1 MVVTVRSTTV
11 GLAAALYVL
20 APAAVVHAEYIALL
34 QQAAARYAVPNSLML
49 SIAYVESKGVLTAL
63 NIEGDA
69 VFPQTWEEG
78 QDLLQQHEHRNIDV
92 GVMQVNVP
100 TWSPRLRLSADILYR
115 PQVNLPVAA
124 YVLRRCIDESRGDLW
139 KGVGCYHSQRVP
151 HQQDY
156 VGRVWR
162 AYTTLRRRGIFGP
175 TLTRTEVEES
185 DPGTEAMPGGVSVG
199 ALRPPRRPA
208 GRYSTVTTPHA
219 DGRSSQSRLP
229 RCPAQQPHV
238 RTVVGKER
246 VTLVFFTPGQ
256 AWPNL
261 GATEREFV
269 MGMCVDCGLADSL
282 PLSQAFGQPVH
293 LAAPELL
300 RQLDVSCLPTVVR
313 LMPYGAHVQR
323 EVLP

>member
-1 MVVTVRSTTV
+1 MVRRHVTLLLLVPTLGIMSVVTASHAT
-11 GLAAALYVL
+11 YVD
-20 APAAVVHAEYIALL
+20 LL

-69 VFPQTWEEG
+69 MFPQTWEEG
-78 QDLLQQHEHRNIDV
+78 QELLLQHAHRNIDV

-100 TWSPRLRLSADILYR
+100 TWSPRLRLSADILYQ

-124 YVLRRCIDESRGDLW
+124 YVLRRCIDQSRGDLW
-139 KGVGCYHSQRVP
+139 QGVGCYHSQRFP
-151 HQQDY
+151 TQKDY

-175 TLTRTEVEES
+175 TLTRTEIADA
-185 DPGTEAMPGGVSVG
+185 DPGREVRPGGASTG
-199 ALRPPRRPA
+199 APRPIIRPT
-208 GRYSTVTTPHA
+208 GRYSTRTRA
-219 DGRSSQSRLP
+219 DWRPLQSRLP
-229 RCPAQQPHV
+229 LCPGQQPQV
-238 RTVVGKER
+238 RTVIGKER

-256 AWPNL
+256 GWPHL
-261 GATEREFV
+261 GATESEFV
-269 MGMCVDCGLADSL
+269 MGMCVDCRAADPL

-293 LAAPELL
+293 MAAPDLL
-300 RQLDVSCLPTVVR
+300 RQLNISCLPTVVH
-313 LMPYGAHVQR
+313 LVPYGTQVHR

>member
-1 MVVTVRSTTV
+1 MVRRPLTLLLLVPALGIMSTVTASHAT
-11 GLAAALYVL
+11 YVD
-20 APAAVVHAEYIALL
+20 LL

-49 SIAYVESKGVLTAL
+49 SIAYVESNGVLTAL

-78 QDLLQQHEHRNIDV
+78 QELLLQHAHRNIDV

-100 TWSPRLRLSADILYR
+100 TWSPRLRLPADLLYQ

-124 YVLRRCIDESRGDLW
+124 YVLRRCIDTSRGDLW

-151 HQQDY
+151 KQKDY

-175 TLTRTEVEES
+175 TLTRTETDDA
-185 DPGTEAMPGGVSVG
+185 DPGSEVIPGRARTG
-199 ALRPPRRPA
+199 APRHIIRPA
-208 GRYSTVTTPHA
+208 GRYSTSTAPRA
-219 DGRSSQSRLP
+219 EWRPPPSGLP
-229 RCPAQQPHV
+229 RCPAHQPQV

-261 GATEREFV
+261 GATESEFV
-269 MGMCVDCGLADSL
+269 MGMCVDCRAADPL

-293 LAAPELL
+293 MAAPDLL
-300 RQLDVSCLPTVVR
+300 RQLKISCLPTVVR
-313 LMPYGAHVQR
+313 LVPYGTHVHR